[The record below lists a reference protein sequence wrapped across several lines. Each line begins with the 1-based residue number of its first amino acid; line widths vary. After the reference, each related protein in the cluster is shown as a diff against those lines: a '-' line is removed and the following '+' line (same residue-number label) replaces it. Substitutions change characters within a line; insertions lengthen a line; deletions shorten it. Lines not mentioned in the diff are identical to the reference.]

1 MVPTVALTG
10 ATGFIGRTLVR
21 RLESEGLKVRA
32 LVRSTSDMTR
42 LPAGVERIVGALDDT
57 ESLRRL
63 VRDARAVVHCAGA
76 VRGAS
81 ARDFDPVN
89 VDGVARLAHAIVAER
104 QAPSIVHLSSLA
116 ARHPEL
122 SPYAASKRG
131 GEQALLAAP
140 AWTVLRP
147 PVVYGPGDRELLPLL
162 RWMARGIAPMVGSPR
177 GRFSLIYVDDLAEA
191 VTRLVQMSG
200 TGRVFELDDGR
211 PSGYAM
217 EEVVAAAERYRGRA
231 VQRVSVPSWLLDGLS
246 RLNVIGGRIRGR
258 TPMLTPG
265 KVREIFHPDWTCDN
279 TAIAD
284 ATGWRPRIRLDEGLR
299 RTLGGPAP
307 SERHSEVLAHA
318 DVPGHPD
325 ADL

>member
-21 RLESEGLKVRA
+21 RLESAGLKVRA
-32 LVRSTSDMTR
+32 LVRSTSDVTL
-42 LPAGVERIVGALDDT
+42 LPAGVERVVGALDDV

-63 VRDARAVVHCAGA
+63 VRDARAIVHCAGA

-89 VDGVARLAHAIVAER
+89 VDGVARLAHAIAAER
-104 QAPSIVHLSSLA
+104 QSPSIVHLSSLA

-131 GEQALLAAP
+131 GEQALRAAP

-162 RWMARGIAPMVGSPR
+162 RWMARGIAPMVGSPH

-191 VTRLVQMSG
+191 VTRLVPMGG
-200 TGRVFELDDGR
+200 TGRVFELDDGQ
-211 PSGYAM
+211 PAGYAM
-217 EEVVAAAERYRGRA
+217 DDVVAAAERYRGRG
-231 VQRVSVPSWLLDGLS
+231 VTRVSVPARLLRGLS
-246 RLNVIGGRIRGR
+246 RLNVLAARLRGR
-258 TPMLTPG
+258 APMLTPG
-265 KVREIFHPDWTCDN
+265 KVREMFHPDWIADN
-279 TAIAD
+279 TALAD

-307 SERHSEVLAHA
+307 SERQPEGVGSCRRTEIS
-318 DVPGHPD
+318 
-325 ADL
+325 